1 MPDHSFAYL
10 YERFP
15 SFVQTFVYREAE
27 EMLRQGMNPL
37 LVSIRQPKDDA
48 EVAVKCKGD
57 VLYLPET
64 QTLRATLELP
74 RRVRWKVPRERRER
88 DVNRLY
94 EALWLAPELKR
105 RGIRHVHAH
114 FAGMAARTAW
124 WLREIFGF
132 TYSFTGHA
140 NDIFCDTDYPVSI
153 EQLVRDAKFIVT
165 ETNYARDWLAKKYP
179 RSVGKTSRVFNG
191 IEAGQPFREVGVS
204 WPKERPPRILSVGRA
219 VEKKGFT
226 HLIEACRILGQ
237 RGVAFTCQI
246 VGGGPLEAALRTQIE
261 SAGLSDVVTQLGP
274 RSQSEVR
281 RLLAETRVFALAC
294 VPDAEGGSDNLP
306 TVVLEAMA
314 AGVPVVSTTIAGVPE
329 MITHERDGLLVAPK
343 DATALANALQRMLSD
358 ETFAS
363 ACADHARGVVI
374 ENFSIEENTRALKH
388 LLVTRA
394 LVSPPEAAIAF
405 EPGMP
410 RPSPLAR
417 LLAPF
422 R

>member
-1 MPDHSFAYL
+1 MPDYSFAYL

-15 SFVQTFVYREAE
+15 SFVQTFVYREAD

-37 LVSIRQPKDDA
+37 LVSIRQPDDA
-48 EVAVKCKGD
+48 ADVAVKCKGD
-57 VLYLPET
+57 VLCLPET
-64 QTLRATLELP
+64 QTLRTTVELP

-94 EALWLAPELKR
+94 EALWLGPELKR

-124 WLREIFGF
+124 WLREIFGL

-140 NDIFCDTDYPVSI
+140 NDIFRDTDYPVSI
-153 EQLVRDAKFIVT
+153 EQLVRDSKFIVT

-179 RSVGKTSRVFNG
+179 RSVGKTFRVFNG
-191 IEAGQPFREVGVS
+191 IEVGHPLREVGAP
-204 WPKERPPRILSVGRA
+204 WPKDRPPRILSVGRA

-226 HLIEACRILGQ
+226 HLIEACRILRE

-246 VGGGPLEAALRTQIE
+246 VGGGPLEAELRTQIE
-261 SAGLSDVVTQLGP
+261 NASLSDVVTQLGP

-281 RLLAETRVFALAC
+281 RLLSETEVFALAC
-294 VPDAEGGSDNLP
+294 VPDAEGGSDTLP

-329 MITHERDGLLVAPK
+329 MITHERDGLLVVPK
-343 DATALANALQRMLSD
+343 DAPALATALQRMLSD
-358 ETFAS
+358 ETFARF
-363 ACADHARGVVI
+363 CAERALRTVT
-374 ENFSIEENTRALKH
+374 ENFSIEENTRSLKH

-394 LVSPPEAAIAF
+394 LVPPPAAALAF
-405 EPGMP
+405 EPRMR
-410 RPSPLAR
+410 RPSAFAR
-417 LLAPF
+417 LFGPF